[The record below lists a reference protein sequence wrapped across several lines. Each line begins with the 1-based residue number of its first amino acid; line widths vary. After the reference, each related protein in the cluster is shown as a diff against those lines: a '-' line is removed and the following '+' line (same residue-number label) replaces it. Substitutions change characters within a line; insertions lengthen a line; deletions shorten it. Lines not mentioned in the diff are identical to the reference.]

1 MNTKFSS
8 KKRKIKAF
16 DYFNSQG
23 AIITTANQGAKAAS
37 VGDSRGYQNTCSD
50 QERSIDCNSDKVMM
64 KLPSDNEE
72 FKNENPTK
80 NYWGSLP
87 GHNKK
92 SNQFKEC
99 SDQFSHKMTKGQS
112 TLNVLKDKVI
122 RIVLL
127 QGDKKVETEPLSDM
141 LDEVDEAMKKSK
153 LFTMTQL
160 TPKKNQ

>member
-1 MNTKFSS
+1 
-8 KKRKIKAF
+8 
-16 DYFNSQG
+16 
-23 AIITTANQGAKAAS
+23 
-37 VGDSRGYQNTCSD
+37 
-50 QERSIDCNSDKVMM
+50 M
-64 KLPSDNEE
+64 KLPSDNGE

-87 GHNKK
+87 GNQKK

-153 LFTMTQL
+153 LF
-160 TPKKNQ
+160 N